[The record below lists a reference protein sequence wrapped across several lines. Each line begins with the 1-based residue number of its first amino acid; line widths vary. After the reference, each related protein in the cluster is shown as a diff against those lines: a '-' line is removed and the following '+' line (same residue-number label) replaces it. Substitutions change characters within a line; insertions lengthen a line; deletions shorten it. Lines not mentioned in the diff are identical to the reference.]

1 MLYVVQRFVGNKFKP
16 LTGEKIETN
25 HVVEING
32 VKFRGLTLQQ
42 LAILMELKDHKN
54 LFDDLQVMLSHL
66 GHQRYKEN

>member
-16 LTGEKIETN
+16 LTGEKIENN
-25 HVVEING
+25 HVVKMNG

-54 LFDDLQVMLSHL
+54 LFDNL
-66 GHQRYKEN
+66 